1 MYCEKLRAQLLCRVA
16 AYTRQIAW
24 DDLPTINDGWTM
36 QKRHTYPH
44 KFAAFVPLSVIRLP
58 HDSRAARLGNPS
70 PASLLALAETSGH
83 AGINLALLRLQYVK
97 NNYRVAASLDRV

>member
-1 MYCEKLRAQLLCRVA
+1 MYFAKSLERNYCAALRL
-16 AYTRQIAW
+16 TRQIAW
-24 DDLPTINDGWTM
+24 DDLPTINDAWTT

-83 AGINLALLRLQYVK
+83 AGINLALIRLQYLK
-97 NNYRVAASLDRV
+97 KITESTRA